1 MYNINKREGN
11 DSNGL
16 KYKDLEYLQRE
27 KYRGEEKNFILICAF
42 LLLIHVGF
50 AEHNEI
56 SQYKANEITD
66 MEVLYRNALLGVNE
80 LSDMAKD
87 KVVSFSDVYA
97 LKGGIK
103 DDKTNHTAD

>member
-1 MYNINKREGN
+1 
-11 DSNGL
+11 
-16 KYKDLEYLQRE
+16 
-27 KYRGEEKNFILICAF
+27 
-42 LLLIHVGF
+42 
-50 AEHNEI
+50 
-56 SQYKANEITD
+56 

>member
-42 LLLIHVGF
+42 LFLMNVGF
-50 AEHNEI
+50 AEHNEN
-56 SQYKANEITD
+56 S
-66 MEVLYRNALLGVNE
+66 
-80 LSDMAKD
+80 
-87 KVVSFSDVYA
+87 
-97 LKGGIK
+97 
-103 DDKTNHTAD
+103 